1 MVNDNIRNFAI
12 IAHIDHGKSTL
23 ADRIMEICGAVEK
36 GHPEQ
41 LLDSLELEREHGI
54 TIKLKAIRLE
64 YSPDNILREN
74 EVNRE
79 VTTKTTNNSKGKFST
94 SSNNNQDYVLNLIDT
109 PGHVDFSYEVSRSLA
124 SVEGAVLVVDAT
136 QGVQAQTL
144 ANFNLSLEAN
154 LIIIP
159 VVNKIDSPAANIE
172 ETIKELESLGFTKK
186 EILKVSAKTGEG
198 VDQLLGEVVKRVPPP
213 KRSLSHPHPS
223 VIPANAG
230 IGVNSSED
238 QILNR
243 VFDRKSQVFDSEV
256 TQTRGAESVQDDK
269 VRALIFDSSL
279 DPYKGVI
286 ATLRLFGGQIKV
298 GEQILLTATKTRADV
313 LQIGYLTPSPK
324 LVESIADGEVGFVV
338 TNIKDLSKVKVGDT
352 VTNPADPAKPLP
364 GYQEAKPVVF
374 LSFYPTDPHDLPK
387 LKTGLEKLKL
397 NDAALAFSPESSI
410 SLGQGFRLGF
420 LGLLHSQITQE
431 RLEREYDLDIIV
443 ASPSVNFEQNG
454 QIINK
459 PGDFD
464 PTVKATREP
473 YAKVTI
479 FAPSRYYGT
488 ISQLIYE
495 KRGEQKNIEN
505 LGTSQKIEAEIP
517 LLEILIGFYDQLKT
531 ITSGFA
537 SLDFEISLYRDANL
551 AKLDILVNHEPI
563 EGLSQIVPRER
574 VEEIG
579 RKLVEKLKETIP
591 RQQIA
596 VPIQAA
602 IGGKIIARE
611 TVASFRKD
619 VTQKLYGG
627 DVTRKM
633 KLLEKQKKGKKRMRR
648 FGSVDIP
655 QEAFLAVLKI

>member
-1 MVNDNIRNFAI
+1 MVNENIRNFAI

-23 ADRIMEICGAVEK
+23 ADRIMEICGAVEE

-54 TIKLKAIRLE
+54 TIKLKAIRLD
-64 YSPDNILREN
+64 YCQSTIDNRQIQN
-74 EVNRE
+74 
-79 VTTKTTNNSKGKFST
+79 
-94 SSNNNQDYVLNLIDT
+94 YILNLIDT

-198 VDQLLGEVVKRVPPP
+198 VEELIEGIIER
-213 KRSLSHPHPS
+213 
-223 VIPANAG
+223 IPDPQFLHS
-230 IGVNSSED
+230 GV
-238 QILNR
+238 ILNN
-243 VFDRKSQVFDSEV
+243 SEESKKIDPSPSHTRLRMTGV
-256 TQTRGAESVQDDK
+256 GTQ
-269 VRALIFDSSL
+269 ALIFDSSL

-286 ATLRLFGGQIKV
+286 ATIRLFGGEIKV
-298 GEQILLTATKTRADV
+298 GSEILLTATKTRADV

-324 LVESIADGEVGFVV
+324 LVESIADGEVGFIV

-352 VTNPADPAKPLP
+352 ITNPADPAKPLS

-387 LKTGLEKLKL
+387 LKIGLEKLKL
-397 NDAALAFSPESSI
+397 NDAALTFSPESSI

-431 RLEREYDLDIIV
+431 RLEREYDLNIIV

-495 KRGEQKNIEN
+495 KRGEQKNIEK

-537 SLDFEISLYRDANL
+537 SLDFEISGYRDANL

-563 EGLSQIVPRER
+563 EGLAQIVPKER

-579 RKLVEKLKETIP
+579 RKLVEKLKEAIP

>member
-1 MVNDNIRNFAI
+1 MQNIRNFAI

-23 ADRIMEICGAVEK
+23 ADRIMELCGAVGKNHEA
-36 GHPEQ
+36 Q

-54 TIKLKAIRLE
+54 TIKLKAIRLAYRLQSTD
-64 YSPDNILREN
+64 YSQEEAVVGSQTAVDGSEFI
-74 EVNRE
+74 
-79 VTTKTTNNSKGKFST
+79 
-94 SSNNNQDYVLNLIDT
+94 LNLIDT

-136 QGVQAQTL
+136 QGIQAQTL

-154 LIIIP
+154 LVLIP
-159 VVNKIDSPAANIE
+159 VINKIDSPAANVAETTE
-172 ETIKELESLGFTKK
+172 ELKLLGFRES

-198 VDQLLGEVVKRVPPP
+198 VKELIEQIISKVPPP
-213 KRSLSHPHPS
+213 KPK
-223 VIPANAG
+223 G
-230 IGVNSSED
+230 
-238 QILNR
+238 
-243 VFDRKSQVFDSEV
+243 
-256 TQTRGAESVQDDK
+256 ESPT
-269 VRALIFDSSL
+269 ALIFDSSL

-286 ATLRLFGGQIKV
+286 ASVRMFGGTIKQ
-298 GEQILLTATKTRADV
+298 GETLKFIATGAEAQV
-313 LQIGYLTPSPK
+313 LQIGYLTPTPK
-324 LVESIADGEVGFVV
+324 YVDKLSSGDVGFIV

-352 VTNPADPAKPLP
+352 VTTQSNPSAPLS
-364 GYQEAKPVVF
+364 GYKEAKPVVF

-397 NDAALAFSPESSI
+397 NDAALTFTPESSL

-443 ASPSVNFEQNG
+443 TSPSVNFMQNG
-454 QIINK
+454 KVINK
-459 PGDFD
+459 PSDFD
-464 PTVKATREP
+464 PTARETKEP

-479 FAPSRYYGT
+479 FAPQNYYGV
-488 ISQLIYE
+488 ISQLIYD
-495 KRGEQKNIEN
+495 KRGEQTNMEN
-505 LGTSQKIEAEIP
+505 FGASQKIEARIP
-517 LLEILIGFYDQLKT
+517 FIEILIGFYDQLKT
-531 ITSGFA
+531 QTSGYA
-537 SLDFEISLYRDANL
+537 SFDFEITDYQSAKLV
-551 AKLDILVNHEPI
+551 KLDILVNHEPV
-563 EGLSQIVPRER
+563 EGLAQIIPAEHA
-574 VEEIG
+574 EEFG
-579 RKLVEKLKETIP
+579 RKFTERLKDAIP
-591 RQQIA
+591 RQQIP

-611 TVASFRKD
+611 TVAAFRKD

-627 DVTRKM
+627 DVTRKN

>member
-1 MVNDNIRNFAI
+1 METQNIRNFAI

-54 TIKLKAIRLE
+54 TIKLKAIRLQ
-64 YSPDNILREN
+64 YKSSDPTLH
-74 EVNRE
+74 
-79 VTTKTTNNSKGKFST
+79 FSLYT
-94 SSNNNQDYVLNLIDT
+94 LNLLDT

-124 SVEGAVLVVDAT
+124 SVEGAVLLVDAT

-198 VDQLLGEVVKRVPPP
+198 VEELIEGIIER
-213 KRSLSHPHPS
+213 
-223 VIPANAG
+223 IPDPQFLHS
-230 IGVNSSED
+230 GV
-238 QILNR
+238 ILNN
-243 VFDRKSQVFDSEV
+243 SEESKKIDPSPSHTRLRMTGV
-256 TQTRGAESVQDDK
+256 GTQ
-269 VRALIFDSSL
+269 ALIFDSSL

-286 ATLRLFGGQIKV
+286 ATIRLFGGEIKV
-298 GEQILLTATKTRADV
+298 GSEILLTATKTRADV

-324 LVESIADGEVGFVV
+324 LVESMADGEVGFIV

-387 LKTGLEKLKL
+387 LRIGLEKLKL

-464 PTVKATREP
+464 PTAKATREP

-479 FAPSRYYGT
+479 FAPARYYGT

-505 LGTSQKIEAEIP
+505 IGTSQKIEEEIP

-531 ITSGFA
+531 LTSGFA
-537 SLDFEISLYRDANL
+537 SLDFEISGYRDANL
-551 AKLDILVNHEPI
+551 AKLDIIVNHEPI
-563 EGLSQIVPRER
+563 EGLAQIVPKER

-579 RKLVEKLKETIP
+579 RKLVEKLKEAIP

-619 VTQKLYGG
+619 VTQKL
-627 DVTRKM
+627 